1 MVAEV
6 IMAKNIKSKIKTAD
20 SLLKRSPLDLLTQ
33 KMLRDI
39 KILEVR
45 DRRRKSLKRK

>member
-1 MVAEV
+1 MVEV
-6 IMAKNIKSKIKTAD
+6 IMAKGTTSKIKRAD
-20 SLLKRSPLDLLTQ
+20 SLLKRSSLDLLTQ

>member
-1 MVAEV
+1 MV
-6 IMAKNIKSKIKTAD
+6 KYKSKIKRAD

-45 DRRRKSLKRK
+45 NRRRLALKKK